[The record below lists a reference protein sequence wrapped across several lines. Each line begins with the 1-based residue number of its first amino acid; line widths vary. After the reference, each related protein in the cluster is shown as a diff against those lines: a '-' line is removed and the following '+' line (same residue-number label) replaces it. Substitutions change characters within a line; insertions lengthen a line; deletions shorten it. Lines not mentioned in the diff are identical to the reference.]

1 MSRQVV
7 AGGADAIPRF
17 AVELRDVGPA
27 TVLALTGELD
37 HDTAP
42 ALRERLVQALA
53 RAGRPGR
60 APTVVVDCDRLVFC
74 DSTGLNVLLA
84 ARLQADQQGISI
96 RLAALRG
103 HVVRMF
109 DITGAGTVF
118 SIHPDLDDALAAG

>member
-1 MSRQVV
+1 MSQRVV
-7 AGGADAIPRF
+7 EGGADAIPRF
-17 AVELRDVGPA
+17 AVDLRDIGPV

-42 ALRERLVQALA
+42 ALRERLTEALA
-53 RAGRPGR
+53 RAARPGHR
-60 APTVVVDCDRLVFC
+60 PTVVVDCSGLAFC

-84 ARLQADQQGISI
+84 ARLQADEQGASI

-118 SIHPDLDDALAAG
+118 SIHPDLDDALVAS

>member
-1 MSRQVV
+1 MSRKVV
-7 AGGADAIPRF
+7 AGGADAVPRF
-17 AVELRDVGPA
+17 AVELRPVGSA

-42 ALRERLVQALA
+42 ALRERLAQALA
-53 RAGRPGR
+53 RAGRPGHT
-60 APTVVVDCDRLVFC
+60 PTVVVDCAGLLFC
-74 DSTGLNVLLA
+74 DSTGLNVLLT
-84 ARLQADQQGISI
+84 ARLQADEQGISI

-118 SIHPDLDDALAAG
+118 SVHPDLDDALAAV

>member
-1 MSRQVV
+1 MSQGVV
-7 AGGADAIPRF
+7 AGGAGAIPRF
-17 AVELRDVGPA
+17 AVQLQDVGPT

-42 ALRERLVQALA
+42 ALRDRLTEALA
-53 RAGRPGR
+53 RAGRQGHT
-60 APTVVVDCDRLVFC
+60 PTVIVDCSGLVFC

-84 ARLQADQQGISI
+84 ARLQADEHGLSI

-118 SIHPDLDDALAAG
+118 SIHPDLDDALAAA

>member
-1 MSRQVV
+1 MPEL
-7 AGGADAIPRF
+7 GADAIPRF
-17 AVELRDVGPA
+17 AVHLREVGAVP
-27 TVLALTGELD
+27 VLALTGELD

-42 ALRERLVQALA
+42 ALRERLAEALA
-53 RAGRPGR
+53 RAGRAGR
-60 APTVVVDCDRLVFC
+60 RPTVVVDCSELAFC

-84 ARLQADQQGISI
+84 ARLQADGQGVVI

-118 SIHPDLDDALAAG
+118 SVHPDLDDALAAA